1 MHVLG
6 ASTKV
11 IPAIP
16 GQRPSSSNS
25 LAQSGASGQVR
36 PHHRK
41 SSAQRAN
48 RSIGFVRSTPE
59 RPTRWAF
66 GACVGPCTWPVG
78 PGYLNGWPFGPK
90 RIEHGPMGRRFAIP
104 GQRPIRSNSLAQS
117 EAPGQVRAST
127 TPIHRP
133 NGPTIR
139 LLAIDDLLVFFAS
152 PRLCVKNCDC
162 NCFFDAM
169 TQRRDDA
176 MDRSCRGIPL
186 ESSANWPTMTC
197 SVLLIS
203 FPGKKS

>member
-1 MHVLG
+1 MVSVRAGVLVGMHVLG

-117 EAPGQVRAST
+117 EAPGQVRAYRHD
-127 TPIHRP
+127 IF
-133 NGPTIR
+133 GPTGQP
-139 LLAIDDLLVFFAS
+139 FAMRC
-152 PRLCVKNCDC
+152 PINTRIAEPLGRNAL
-162 NCFFDAM
+162 DA
-169 TQRRDDA
+169 TFCGLIHFTDI
-176 MDRSCRGIPL
+176 SLGIIGP
-186 ESSANWPTMTC
+186 NIPTR
-197 SVLLIS
+197 
-203 FPGKKS
+203 F